1 MSIEAARVSRE
12 MGRAFALARGVL
24 GTTSP
29 NPAVGA
35 VIARDGRVVGEG
47 ATAPPGGAH
56 AEASA
61 LRQAGERAR
70 GATLYTTLEP
80 CAHYGRTPPC
90 TEAIIEAG
98 VAAVVIAALDPD
110 AQVDG
115 RGLARLREAGVEVRL
130 GDGAAEGAAHYE
142 AYFHHRRTGLPF
154 VAAKFA
160 ATLDG
165 RIAATSGDSRWL
177 SGPEAL
183 AWAHRMR
190 PTLDAI
196 LVGSETVI
204 VDNPQ
209 LTARPPDA
217 RGPVPQ
223 PLRVVLDSRGRVPPE
238 ARVLDDQ
245 SQARTL
251 IATTESSSASWRA
264 AIAARGAE
272 VVVAPAREGRVD
284 LPALLAQLGERGV
297 VLLLVEGGGE
307 VLGSFFDQRLV
318 NKVYA
323 VVAPMLIGGDAQT
336 AVRGVGAA
344 RMADAL
350 RLGDAQVERLGADL
364 LVSGYPYAPS
374 DAALVRLR
382 QAGAGDWEAIR
393 VLAPQAAALD
403 GETVVWIAA
412 RDDGGAAL
420 EGVASVRLES
430 GGRMA
435 RLEALAVRRGAP
447 PDVGER
453 LREAAEASA
462 AGRGFRWMTAADGPQ
477 LRRAGYRY
485 YRRGDDGS
493 ALCIKPL
500 EVDSSE
506 A

>member
-1 MSIEAARVSRE
+1 MSVAAARVSRE
-12 MGRAFALARGVL
+12 MERAFALARGVL
-24 GTTSP
+24 GATSP

-35 VIARDGRVVGEG
+35 VIVSGGRVVGEG
-47 ATAPPGGAH
+47 ATAPPGEAH

-110 AQVDG
+110 TQVDG
-115 RGLARLREAGVEVRL
+115 RGLAQLREADVEVRL
-130 GDGAAEGAAHYE
+130 GDGTAEGAAHYE

-165 RIAATSGDSRWL
+165 RIAATSGDSRWI
-177 SGPEAL
+177 SGPETL

-223 PLRVVLDSRGRVPPE
+223 PLRVVLDSRGRVPPD

-245 SQARTL
+245 AQARTL
-251 IATTESSSASWRA
+251 IATTEASPASWRE
-264 AIAARGAE
+264 AITARGAE
-272 VVVAPAREGRVD
+272 VAVLPSRDGRVD
-284 LPALLAQLGERGV
+284 LPPLLAELGGRGV
-297 VLLLVEGGGE
+297 LLLLVEGGGE
-307 VLGSFFDQRLV
+307 VLGSFFDRRLV

-336 AVRGVGAA
+336 AVRGAGAA

-374 DAALVRLR
+374 DAAQVRLR
-382 QAGAGDWEAIR
+382 QAGAGDLEAIR
-393 VLAPQAAALD
+393 ALAPQAAEID
-403 GETVVWIAA
+403 GDSVVWIAA
-412 RDDGGAAL
+412 RDDDERRAGIEGFAA
-420 EGVASVRLES
+420 VRLEP
-430 GGRMA
+430 GGQQA
-435 RLEALAVRRGAP
+435 RLEDLVVRRGAP

-462 AGRGFRWMTAADGPQ
+462 SGRGFRWMVAEDQPR

-485 YRRGDDGS
+485 YRRDSDGA
-493 ALCIKPL
+493 ALCIRAL
-500 EVDSSE
+500 

>member
-1 MSIEAARVSRE
+1 

-35 VIARDGRVVGEG
+35 VIVSGGRIVGEG

-56 AEASA
+56 AEAAA
-61 LRQAGERAR
+61 LRQAGKLAR

-90 TEAIIEAG
+90 TDAIIEAG
-98 VAAVVIAALDPD
+98 VAAVVIASLDPD
-110 AQVDG
+110 TQVDG
-115 RGLARLREAGVEVRL
+115 QGLAQLREAGVEVRL

-165 RIAATSGDSRWL
+165 RIAATSGDSRWI
-177 SGPEAL
+177 SGPETL

-204 VDNPQ
+204 MDNPQ
-209 LTARPPDA
+209 LTARPADA

-223 PLRVVLDSRGRVPPE
+223 PLRVVLDSRGRVPPD

-245 SQARTL
+245 RQAQTL
-251 IATTESSSASWRA
+251 IATTEASPAPWRA

-272 VVVAPAREGRVD
+272 VAVLPSRNGRVD
-284 LPALLAQLGERGV
+284 LPPLLAQLGGRGV
-297 VLLLVEGGGE
+297 LLLLVEGGGE

-336 AVRGVGAA
+336 AVRGAGAA

-374 DAALVRLR
+374 DAAQVRLR
-382 QAGAGDWEAIR
+382 QAGEGDLEAIR
-393 VLAPQAAALD
+393 ALAPQAAEID
-403 GETVVWIAA
+403 GDSVVWIAA
-412 RDDGGAAL
+412 RDDDDERRAGIEGFAA
-420 EGVASVRLES
+420 VRLEP
-430 GGRMA
+430 GGEQA
-435 RLEALAVRRGAP
+435 RLEDLVVRRGAP

-462 AGRGFRWMTAADGPQ
+462 AGRGFRWMVAEDQPR

-485 YRRGDDGS
+485 FRRDPDGA
-493 ALCIKPL
+493 ALCIRAL
-500 EVDSSE
+500 

>member
-1 MSIEAARVSRE
+1 MRSELGRMSRE

-24 GTTSP
+24 GRTSP

-35 VIARDGRVVGEG
+35 VLASGGRIVGEG

-56 AEASA
+56 AEVAA
-61 LRQAGERAR
+61 LREAGEQAR

-80 CAHYGRTPPC
+80 CSHYGRTPPC
-90 TEAIIEAG
+90 TEAIIAAG

-115 RGLARLREAGVEVRL
+115 RGLARLREAGVAVRL

-165 RIAATSGDSRWL
+165 RIAATSGDSRWI

-196 LVGSETVI
+196 LVGSETVLA
-204 VDNPQ
+204 DNPQ

-217 RGPVPQ
+217 RGPVAQ
-223 PLRVVLDSRGRVPPE
+223 PLRVVLDSRGRIPPD

-245 SQARTL
+245 QRAPTL
-251 IATTESSSASWRA
+251 IATTDASPAAWRA

-272 VVVAPAREGRVD
+272 IAVLPARGGRVD
-284 LPALLAQLGERGV
+284 LPALLAYLGGERGV

-318 NKVYA
+318 DKVYA

-336 AVRGVGAA
+336 AVRGAGAA

-364 LVSGYPYAPS
+364 LVSGYPYALS
-374 DAALVRLR
+374 DAERVRLR
-382 QAGAGDWEAIR
+382 QAGEPDLEAIR
-393 VLAPQAAALD
+393 ALAPHWAELD
-403 GETVVWIAA
+403 ANSVVWIAVA
-412 RDDGGAAL
+412 DKSLEGMAAL
-420 EGVASVRLES
+420 RLEP
-430 GGRMA
+430 GGSQA
-435 RLEALAVRRGAP
+435 RLEALVVRRGAAP
-447 PDVGER
+447 NIRDR

-462 AGRGFRWMTAADGPQ
+462 AGRNFRWIVAEDDPL

-485 YRRGDDGS
+485 YRRAADGA

-500 EVDSSE
+500 DDAAPEE
-506 A
+506 R